1 MKNILKISIC
11 SLLLFSSCAKHIYV
25 DYQYESENTGRIVLQ
40 PTKATEKTFVYIYN
54 NIIVNKK
61 NVKSVTINN
70 VPVGMHDVYY
80 SIDSWIYKEALDAN
94 YKIDVKKN
102 NEIAK
107 IVTVPPYS
115 TGYWVAAS
123 LSAIIPII
131 ITIISVE
138 DATYYDDPYYY

>member
-1 MKNILKISIC
+1 
-11 SLLLFSSCAKHIYV
+11 
-25 DYQYESENTGRIVLQ
+25 
-40 PTKATEKTFVYIYN
+40 
-54 NIIVNKK
+54 
-61 NVKSVTINN
+61 
-70 VPVGMHDVYY
+70 MHDVYY